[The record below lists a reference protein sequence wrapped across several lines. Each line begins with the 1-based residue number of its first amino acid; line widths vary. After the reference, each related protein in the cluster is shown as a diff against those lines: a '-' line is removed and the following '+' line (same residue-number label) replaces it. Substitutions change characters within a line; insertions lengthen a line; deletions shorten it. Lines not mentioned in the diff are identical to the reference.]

1 MQINANR
8 PDIVIKDQK
17 QKTCFLIDMSVP
29 ADRNISVK
37 EYEKLAKNKDL
48 EIEINRMWQLRTIT
62 LPIVVGA
69 LGMLKKGSSDLI
81 DQIPGKS
88 NICEVQKIA
97 PTSTAHLLRKFL
109 SM

>member
-1 MQINANR
+1 
-8 PDIVIKDQK
+8 
-17 QKTCFLIDMSVP
+17 MSVA

-37 EYEKLAKNKDL
+37 EYNKLAKYKDL
-48 EIEINRMWQLRTIT
+48 EIEIHRVWQLKTKT

-69 LGMLKKGSSDLI
+69 LGMLKKGSSEFI

-88 NICEVQKIA
+88 NIYEVQTIA
-97 PTSTAHLLRKFL
+97 VTSTALLLRKFL

>member
-1 MQINANR
+1 
-8 PDIVIKDQK
+8 
-17 QKTCFLIDMSVP
+17 MSVP

-37 EYEKLAKNKDL
+37 EYEKLAKYKDL

-69 LGMLKKGSSDLI
+69 LGVLKKGAVDSI

-97 PTSTAHLLRKFL
+97 LTSTAHLLRKFL